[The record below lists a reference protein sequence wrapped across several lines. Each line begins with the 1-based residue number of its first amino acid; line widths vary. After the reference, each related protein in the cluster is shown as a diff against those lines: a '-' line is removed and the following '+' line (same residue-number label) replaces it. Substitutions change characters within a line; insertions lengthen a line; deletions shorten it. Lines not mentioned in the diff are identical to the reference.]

1 MVSLDASTIQAKVR
15 EYRESMIKEHI
26 ESRNLT
32 QEQAQ
37 IKRDIIEIGLQT
49 MEYALSDFT
58 LKVATEI
65 KTFKTKFSV
74 YASIAIGIATLAI
87 PFLSDTIMEIFK

>member
-1 MVSLDASTIQAKVR
+1 
-15 EYRESMIKEHI
+15 
-26 ESRNLT
+26 
-32 QEQAQ
+32 
-37 IKRDIIEIGLQT
+37 

>member
-26 ESRNLT
+26 ESHNLT

-65 KTFKTKFSV
+65 KTFKTPV
-74 YASIAIGIATLAI
+74 E
-87 PFLSDTIMEIFK
+87 P